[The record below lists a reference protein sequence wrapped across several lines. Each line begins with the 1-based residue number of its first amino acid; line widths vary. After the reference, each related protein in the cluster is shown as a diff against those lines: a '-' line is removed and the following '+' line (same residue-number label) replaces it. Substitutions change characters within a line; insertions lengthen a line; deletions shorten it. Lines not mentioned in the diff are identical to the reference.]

1 MSLHPAHGVLLTFVF
16 LLLTIPLAS
25 SYYFVSEYRHR
36 WRGGLNQCELKG
48 MKYLDARSP
57 RAAEKAS
64 RYLGIFKT
72 WQYWSSLQYDNRTAS
87 FLWEGSRET
96 VDVYELQWERGE
108 PDLSSNYECAT
119 FTLEE
124 NNAVFK
130 MANCSHSK
138 SVACEGDELQ
148 TPDRFRSFSKGK
160 SQKEFCEP
168 NHAGTP
174 VCTFYQDHGWEIQLL
189 KVEPAEAE
197 EDCALRCMGMSEC
210 VHFTYIR
217 KSAMVGTCLIHR
229 KPSEP
234 VWSQ

>member
-1 MSLHPAHGVLLTFVF
+1 MPLHPAHGVLLTFVF

-25 SYYFVSEYRHR
+25 SYYYVVEHR
-36 WRGGLNQCELKG
+36 RNWAGGLRKCEQNG

-57 RAAEKAS
+57 QAAEEAS
-64 RYLGIFKT
+64 RYLGKFKT
-72 WQYWSSLQYDNRTAS
+72 WKYWSSLQYDYRTAS
-87 FLWEGSRET
+87 FLWEGSNET

-108 PDLSSNYECAT
+108 PDLSSNYECVT

-138 SVACEGDELQ
+138 AVACEGGELQ
-148 TPDRFRSFSKGK
+148 APDGFRSFSKGK
-160 SQKEFCEP
+160 RQKEFCEP

-174 VCTFYQDHGWEIQLL
+174 MCTFYQGHKWEVELL

-197 EDCALRCMGMSEC
+197 EDCALLCMGMSEC
-210 VHFTYIR
+210 VHFNYIR
-217 KSAMVGTCLIHR
+217 KSAMVGTCLIHG
-229 KPSEP
+229 KLS
-234 VWSQ
+234 